1 MKYSVYA
8 MFLLVLLTSTNAPAA
23 HKTNETYDG
32 TIKSFRWLKQ
42 PRPVN
47 HVSIQNDQ
55 GERISLSRFKD
66 KIVLLNLWAS
76 WCKPCIDELPALDR
90 LQKRL
95 SGSDFVIVTISLD
108 DDLEQARKMFFDT
121 LSIQSMAFYHESD
134 ERLGQDF
141 PVDILPA
148 SFLVDREG
156 RAVGLLRS
164 SIDWIEPDADNLI
177 KRLLAGV
184 SPATLR
190 AENQ

>member
-23 HKTNETYDG
+23 HKTSETYDG

-108 DDLEQARKMFFDT
+108 DDLDQARKMFFDT

-164 SIDWIEPDADNLI
+164 RIDWIEPDADNLI

-184 SPATLR
+184 SPATLK